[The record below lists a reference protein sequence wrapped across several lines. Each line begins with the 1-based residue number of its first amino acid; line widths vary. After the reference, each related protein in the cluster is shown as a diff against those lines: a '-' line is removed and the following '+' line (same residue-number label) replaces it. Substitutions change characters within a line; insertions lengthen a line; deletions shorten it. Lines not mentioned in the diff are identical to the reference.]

1 MSNVI
6 DLTEY
11 IKIKKG
17 REQQGRPLSEDAQA
31 EFNRRVMRIKE
42 SIERIDK
49 LAKELRGE
57 ANKAGS
63 T

>member
-1 MSNVI
+1 MSETDNVI

-11 IKIKKG
+11 IKLKRGLEK
-17 REQQGRPLSEDAQA
+17 EGRPIPADAQA

-49 LAKELRGE
+49 LAKELREGV
-57 ANKAGS
+57 KP
-63 T
+63 